1 MQVRPAG
8 TGDLEACVTLNHSY
22 TTDRVWQM
30 ETREINGALTVT
42 FRVARLPREVR
53 INYLRQGED
62 LLAGW
67 QRRDGFLVAEQ
78 DGRAICGY
86 VALTAQAEHGIAWVG
101 DLVVDKS
108 WRRRG
113 VGTALLQAAA
123 QWGHNHGLVRLVI
136 EVQTKNYP
144 AIRFCQSRGL
154 AFCGYNDHYWPSQDI
169 ALFFG
174 KSLRE
179 HNYSLQPGIRHS
191 EEHSDSLP

>member
-1 MQVRPAG
+1 MRVRPAG
-8 TGDLEACVTLNHSY
+8 PRDLEACGALNHSY
-22 TTDRVWQM
+22 TTDHVWQM
-30 ETREINGALTVT
+30 ERREGNDALAVT

-53 INYLRQGED
+53 VNYPRQGEG

-67 QRRDGFLVAEQ
+67 RRRDGFLVAEDAPSQ
-78 DGRAICGY
+78 ICGY

-101 DLVVDKS
+101 DLVVDRP

-113 VGTALLQAAA
+113 IGTAMLRAAA
-123 QWGHNHGLVRLVI
+123 QWGHDHDLVRLVV

-154 AFCGYNDHYWPSQDI
+154 TFCGYNDHYWPSQDI

-174 KSLRE
+174 EPLR
-179 HNYSLQPGIRHS
+179 
-191 EEHSDSLP
+191 